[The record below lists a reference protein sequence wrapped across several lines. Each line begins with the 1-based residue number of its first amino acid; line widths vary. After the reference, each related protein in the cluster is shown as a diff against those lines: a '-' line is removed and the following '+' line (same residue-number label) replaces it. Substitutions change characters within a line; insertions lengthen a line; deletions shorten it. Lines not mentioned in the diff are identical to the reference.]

1 MILTCPACATSYF
14 VDDAVL
20 GQGRM
25 VRCTSCRHSWKAAP
39 EPELELRSNPEE
51 GAIGVPVKPEA
62 DRASFGALPA
72 EHLPRAFRAK
82 AEEQRKV
89 REAATAGVVWAG
101 IGAAFAMV
109 IVTAMVFRMDVV
121 RLMPRT
127 AGAYAAVGLPV
138 NQVGLTIEKVHAE
151 PGLQDGRAALAVS
164 GVIRNIRTKPTEAPP
179 LMIRMLDK
187 DGHPVG
193 GRTLRAGDAL
203 VPPGATRDFAVSLI
217 DPPSAAKD
225 VEVTFAL
232 DGWRAKAKT
241 AAAKEAGS
249 VHLREADHAVVVPA
263 VAAAEAKPLEA
274 NSPYALQATISR

>member
-20 GQGRM
+20 GQGRV

-39 EPELELRSNPEE
+39 EPELELRSTPEE
-51 GAIGVPVKPEA
+51 GAIGAPIRTAA
-62 DRASFGALPA
+62 DATSLGALPA

-109 IVTAMVFRMDVV
+109 IITAMVFRMDIV
-121 RLMPRT
+121 RVMPRT

-164 GVIRNIRTKPTEAPP
+164 GVIRNIRTKATEAPP

-193 GRTLRAGDAL
+193 GRTVRAGDAL

-232 DGWRAKAKT
+232 DDWRPKHT
-241 AAAKEAGS
+241 ATVARRDGA
-249 VHLREADHAVVVPA
+249 VRLREADHAVIVPA
-263 VAAAEAKPLEA
+263 VAAAEAKPLSS
-274 NSPYALQATISR
+274 NSPYALQATISQ